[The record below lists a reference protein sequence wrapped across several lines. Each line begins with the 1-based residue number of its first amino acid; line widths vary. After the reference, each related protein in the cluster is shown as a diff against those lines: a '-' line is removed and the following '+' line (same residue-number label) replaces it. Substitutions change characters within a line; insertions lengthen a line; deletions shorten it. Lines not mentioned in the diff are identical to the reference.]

1 MIEMNIDFYLFIETK
16 YSMRVFAVSGKN
28 RTIIIIMMIVCNN
41 RIKCNV
47 IIQNKLLDS
56 DLESS
61 RVLT

>member
-16 YSMRVFAVSGKN
+16 YSMRVFEVSGKN
-28 RTIIIIMMIVCNN
+28 TTIIIIMMILCNN

-47 IIQNKLLDS
+47 TIQNKLLDS